1 MRAMLAGF
9 ALVLLAA
16 CGGDNAATKAGAA
29 DAADAASNAAATAP
43 AVASADPAREGKL
56 EACRKD
62 VANELPQGADL
73 NAFCGCAVDGMA
85 AGKDERGAM
94 EACAD
99 KMGIK
104 PKG

>member
-1 MRAMLAGF
+1 MRAMLAGL

-16 CGGDNAATKAGAA
+16 CGGGDKAATKAGA
-29 DAADAASNAAATAP
+29 AP

-56 EACRKD
+56 EACRQD

-73 NAFCGCAVDGMA
+73 NAFCGCAVDGMD
-85 AGKDERGAM
+85 AGKDERAAM
-94 EACAD
+94 EACAT

-104 PKG
+104 PKA